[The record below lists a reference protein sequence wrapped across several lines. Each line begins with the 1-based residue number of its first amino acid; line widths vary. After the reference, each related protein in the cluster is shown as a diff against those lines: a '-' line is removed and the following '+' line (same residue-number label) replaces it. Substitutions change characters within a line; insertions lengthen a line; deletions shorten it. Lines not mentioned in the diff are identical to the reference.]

1 MLVRLLPDQ
10 VASNWD
16 VIKHAVAESLPP
28 TIIESPDK
36 LNNLFES
43 LLIGR
48 MVCWASITGETNDEM
63 EGLLI
68 TTVQEDKV
76 SGTRS
81 LLIFSLYSFTNASKE
96 LTWQEGLVK
105 LMRFAITQRCDQII
119 AYTTNEN
126 VIRFVERA
134 GGDVSQR
141 FITIPLYQ
149 NGT

>member
-16 VIKHAVAESLPP
+16 LIKHAVTESLPP
-28 TIIESPDK
+28 TIIYSPEK

-48 MVCWASITGETNDEM
+48 MVCWASVVGDGDEM

-68 TTVQEDKV
+68 TTVQEDKI
-76 SGTRS
+76 SETRS
-81 LLIFSLYSFTNASKE
+81 LLIFCIYSFTNASTDM
-96 LTWQEGLVK
+96 TWQKGLVK
-105 LMRFAITQRCDQII
+105 IMRFAITQRCDQII
-119 AYTTNEN
+119 GYTTNDSI
-126 VIRFVERA
+126 VKFVERV
-134 GGDVSQR
+134 GGDASQR

>member
-10 VASNWD
+10 VANNWD
-16 VIKHAVAESLPP
+16 IIKVAVAEGGPP
-28 TIIESPDK
+28 TVVTDPNK

-48 MVCWASITGETNDEM
+48 MVCWASMLNDEEM

-68 TTVQEDKV
+68 TTVQEDKI
-76 SGTRS
+76 SGARS
-81 LLIFSLYSFTNASKE
+81 LMVYCIYSFTSASTD
-96 LTWQEGLVK
+96 LTWQEGLAK
-105 LMRFAITQRCDQII
+105 IMRFAITQRCDQII
-119 AYTTNEN
+119 GYTTNDS
-126 VIRFVERA
+126 IIKFVERV
-134 GGDVSQR
+134 GGDASQR

>member
-16 VIKHAVAESLPP
+16 VIKVAVAESMPP
-28 TIIESPDK
+28 TIIVSPEK

-43 LLIGR
+43 LLIGG
-48 MVCWASITGETNDEM
+48 MVCWASMVGHTDEM

-76 SGTRS
+76 SETRS
-81 LLIFSLYSFTNASKE
+81 LLIFSLYSFTNASTD
-96 LTWQEGLVK
+96 LTWQEGLAK

-119 AYTTNEN
+119 AYTTNES
-126 VIRFVERA
+126 IIKFVERV
-134 GGDVSQR
+134 GGDASQR